1 MVEICDFRGEK
12 WLKNGDFE
20 GKRAL
25 ASIVFPQPG
34 GPYIKTP
41 LFIHSISKSFE
52 KIGYFRV
59 KYVFF
64 RNF

>member
-1 MVEICDFRGEK
+1 MAQ
-12 WLKNGDFE
+12 NGDFE

-41 LFIHSISKSFE
+41 LFIHSISKE
-52 KIGYFRV
+52 KIGHFRV
-59 KYVFF
+59 KSVFF

>member
-1 MVEICDFRGEK
+1 MAQ
-12 WLKNGDFE
+12 NGDFE

-41 LFIHSISKSFE
+41 LLIHSISKSFE
-52 KIGYFRV
+52 EIGHFRV
-59 KYVFF
+59 KSVFF

>member
-1 MVEICDFRGEK
+1 MAQ
-12 WLKNGDFE
+12 NGDFE

-41 LFIHSISKSFE
+41 LLIHSISKSFE
-52 KIGYFRV
+52 EIGHFRV
-59 KYVFF
+59 KSDFF